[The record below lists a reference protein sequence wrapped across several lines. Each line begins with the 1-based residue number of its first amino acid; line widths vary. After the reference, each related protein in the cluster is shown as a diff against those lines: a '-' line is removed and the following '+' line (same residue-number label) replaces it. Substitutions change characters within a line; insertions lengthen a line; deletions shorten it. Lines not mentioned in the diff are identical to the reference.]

1 MSYYHMKRNEKK
13 NILLVNVRP
22 ISCNAWLIIWK
33 YYFDNIKYEL
43 N

>member
-1 MSYYHMKRNEKK
+1 MKRNEEKK
-13 NILLVNVRP
+13 YILLVNMRP

-33 YYFDNIKYEL
+33 YYFDNIEYGL